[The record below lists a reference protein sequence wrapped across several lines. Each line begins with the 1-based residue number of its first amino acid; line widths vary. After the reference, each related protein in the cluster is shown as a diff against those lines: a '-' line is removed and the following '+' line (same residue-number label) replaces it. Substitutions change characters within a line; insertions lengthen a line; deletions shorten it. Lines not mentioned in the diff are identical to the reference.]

1 MSDEAPQKPARQAA
15 KKPAPLRATQK
26 PKAAAATTGLSAAA
40 RVSVPVIPEAPAS
53 DPAALSRRGSAARL
67 ALLTATLTLIVGG
80 FAWFAD
86 APSHFSSGPMQAA
99 SGSPEAVFPL
109 ADPLAAHVRQGLEQ
123 DHRLGGLALDIRQSQ
138 ESISRLWTDA
148 QSLAASVGALAK
160 DVDDLKSDLA
170 EARIDAASGIA
181 RLEERVHEERLAGLV
196 EPTRLG
202 DPALQQPT
210 RLGDPQIALTASR
223 IAATDPAQ
231 PATTGGLPGTN
242 AAPQASVEVNV
253 NKAKSRVRAP
263 KPITGWHVHAAGDDL
278 ALVAEN
284 EGALYEVKP
293 GELLPGVGIVRA
305 IKKRGDEWVVL
316 TSKGMITEAR

>member
-1 MSDEAPQKPARQAA
+1 MSDEIPQKPARQAA
-15 KKPAPLRATQK
+15 KKPAPPHATQK

-40 RVSVPVIPEAPAS
+40 RVSVPVIPEASAS

-86 APSHFSSGPMQAA
+86 APSQLASSTMGVA
-99 SGSPEAVFPL
+99 SGSAETVFPL

-123 DHRLGGLALDIRQSQ
+123 DHRMASLALDIRQSQ

-148 QSLAASVGALAK
+148 QSLAASVGVLAK
-160 DVDDLKSDLA
+160 GVDELKSDLA
-170 EARIDAASGIA
+170 EARIDAAAGIA
-181 RLEERVHEERLAGLV
+181 RLEERDHEERLAGLI
-196 EPTRLG
+196 EPIILG
-202 DPALQQPT
+202 DPALQQPI

-223 IAATDPAQ
+223 VASVDPAQ

-284 EGALYEVKP
+284 EGALYEVRP

-316 TSKGMITEAR
+316 TSKGVITEAR